1 MNFTKKTLL
10 CYTTGRPNTSKIIL
24 NFARGVNRQDDGW
37 VAEVI
42 EIDAFLKSGIPHHAD
57 AVMSL
62 GILRGTGLLMQ
73 TAAEKRID
81 RYYMDHAYFD
91 PGYDTT
97 KQSWMRICKN
107 RHTMNWLGGSD
118 GSRWASQ
125 FKDTNLVTPWRNGQ
139 ERGDGILVCP
149 PTDAV
154 GWYFNAREWEEQT
167 VDYIKSVIPTKD
179 HYKIRVR
186 RKPGGPKVND
196 KGDLIGKEEGVQP
209 KSFSDQLTTTNF
221 VVAHNSMVALEAVR
235 NGYPVVTDI
244 HNCCYSISNSFDDI
258 VDMNSKDER
267 FDEEPNRRKL
277 FYWLSDNQYTKKEI
291 SSGSA
296 WLKVSN
302 TEPPD

>member
-81 RYYMDHAYFD
+81 RYYMDHAYFN
-91 PGYDTT
+91 PGYDAT

-118 GSRWASQ
+118 GSRHHGVIAKNVVMEYLYARLLMQW
-125 FKDTNLVTPWRNGQ
+125 V
-139 ERGDGILVCP
+139 GILML
-149 PTDAV
+149 
-154 GWYFNAREWEEQT
+154 GNGRN
-167 VDYIKSVIPTKD
+167 K
-179 HYKIRVR
+179 
-186 RKPGGPKVND
+186 
-196 KGDLIGKEEGVQP
+196 L
-209 KSFSDQLTTTNF
+209 LT
-221 VVAHNSMVALEAVR
+221 
-235 NGYPVVTDI
+235 I
-244 HNCCYSISNSFDDI
+244 
-258 VDMNSKDER
+258 
-267 FDEEPNRRKL
+267 
-277 FYWLSDNQYTKKEI
+277 
-291 SSGSA
+291 
-296 WLKVSN
+296 
-302 TEPPD
+302 